1 MRITVRITADRSRCV
16 GSGNCV
22 RTAPGVFDQAD
33 DGLVRLVGGTLS
45 GEDARNAAEAAS
57 LCPAAAIFLTPQED

>member
-1 MRITVRITADRSRCV
+1 MRITADRSRCV

-22 RTAPGVFDQAD
+22 RTAPGVFEQTD

-45 GEDARNAAEAAS
+45 GEDVRDAAEAAP
-57 LCPAAAIFLTPQED
+57 LCPAAAISLATEED